1 MANKQL
7 LDGVNEILRKKNLIA
22 GDAALLASLT
32 DSARQ
37 PSIDLAIQV
46 INEGI
51 DEIYSTAQISLP
63 NQMVEAT
70 LTLATGT
77 KAYVLPSNLV
87 RMHWPLIDRAHTR
100 FIQQYA
106 TGYEGMLLVDLAQV
120 FTGLPLYAAIRASDN
135 YLVFDRTPTA
145 AENGNIYNYQYDKD
159 TVLTVASDV
168 MPFNN
173 AVFRAM
179 VPVWTQLWE
188 RTKRTQGYDVAML
201 KTNLGRAARLLTE
214 NQPRETWNP
223 RQGVSYYLNSTDP
236 MPE

>member
-1 MANKQL
+1 MAKTL
-7 LDGVNEILRKKNLIA
+7 LDGVNEILRKKNLVA
-22 GDAALLASLT
+22 GDAALLTSLT
-32 DSARQ
+32 DSSRQ
-37 PSIDLAIQV
+37 SWIDVAIQV

-51 DEIYSTAQISLP
+51 DEVYSIAQKSLP

-70 LTLATGT
+70 ITLVNGT
-77 KAYVLPSNLV
+77 KAYALPSNLV
-87 RMHWPLIDRAHTR
+87 RMHWPLVNRVTSL

-106 TGYEGMLLVDLAQV
+106 TGYEGMLLVDLRQV

-135 YLVFDRTPTA
+135 YLVLDRTPTA
-145 AENGNIYNYQYDKD
+145 TENGYVYNYQYDKD
-159 TVLTVASDV
+159 TGLSLATDT

-179 VPVWTQLWE
+179 VPVWTQTWE
-188 RTKRTQGYDVAML
+188 RQKRTTDYDIRAL
-201 KTNLGRAARLLTE
+201 KENQGRAARLLTE
-214 NQPRETWNP
+214 NQPSETYNP

>member
-1 MANKQL
+1 MAKTL
-7 LDGVNEILRKKNLIA
+7 LDGVNEILRKKNMVA
-22 GDAALLASLT
+22 GDASLLTSLT
-32 DSARQ
+32 DSSRQ
-37 PSIDLAIQV
+37 PWIDLARQV

-51 DEIYSTAQISLP
+51 DEIYSIAERPLP

-70 LTLATGT
+70 FTLVNGT
-77 KAYVLPSNLV
+77 KAYSLPSNLV
-87 RMHWPLIDRAHTR
+87 RLHWPLIDRTNRR

-106 TGYEGMLLVDLAQV
+106 DGYEGMLLVDLGQT

-135 YLVFDRTPTA
+135 MLVMDRTPTS
-145 AENGNIYNYQYDKD
+145 AENGNVYNYQYDKD
-159 TVLTVASDV
+159 TVLSSASDA
-168 MPFNN
+168 MPFNDI
-173 AVFRAM
+173 VFRAM

-188 RTKRTQGYDVAML
+188 RQKRTQDYDAVML

-214 NQPRETWNP
+214 NQPRETYNP